1 MRTDKDIISSRQ
13 NRDIVEAVKLCDR
26 KGREKSGLFRIDGIK
41 LSREAL
47 DCGVGIE
54 RIFVRESSFE
64 RIAREL
70 GDSADGVRTTLVCD
84 AAFEKLSEE
93 KSPEGIICIA
103 KHLDNLRKIGKID
116 RRDSFFASEGRVFLA
131 ESVRDPGNIGTLV
144 RSANAM
150 GCDRIIVSSDCADLY
165 NPKAMRAAM
174 GAMFRLDIAV
184 VGFFHEAISALI
196 ENGRRVFSAALDE
209 NAQRLGAFE
218 LLPSDCF
225 VIGNEGHGLSEETL
239 KACTGSVFIPMKKGA
254 ESLNAS
260 AAAAVL
266 LWEQARLFGC

>member
-1 MRTDKDIISSRQ
+1 MRTDKDIISSRK
-13 NRDIVEAVKLCDR
+13 NPDIIEACKLCDR

-47 DCGVGIE
+47 ECGVGIE

-70 GDSADGVRTTLVCD
+70 GDSADGIRTTLVSD
-84 AAFEKLSEE
+84 TAFEKLSEE

-103 KHLDNLRKIGKID
+103 KHLDNLRKIDKID
-116 RRDSFFASEGRVFLA
+116 RRDSFFGAEGRVFLA
-131 ESVRDPGNIGTLV
+131 ESVRDPGNVGTLV

-150 GCDRIIVSSDCADLY
+150 GCDRIIISSDCSDLY

-174 GAMFRLDIAV
+174 GAMFRLEIASV
-184 VGFFHEAISALI
+184 ASMPEAVSALI
-196 ENGRRVFSAALDE
+196 GNGRRVFAAALDE

-225 VIGNEGHGLSEETL
+225 VIGNEGHGLSKETL
-239 KACTGSVFIPMKKGA
+239 KSCSGNVFIPMKNGA

-260 AAAAVL
+260 AAAVVL

>member
-13 NRDIVEAVKLCDR
+13 NRDIVEACKLCDR
-26 KGREKSGLFRIDGIK
+26 KAREKSGLFRIDGIK
-41 LSREAL
+41 LSLEAL
-47 DCGVGIE
+47 ECGVGIE

-64 RIAREL
+64 RIAQKL
-70 GDSADGVRTTLVCD
+70 GCAADGIRTTLVAD
-84 AAFEKLSEE
+84 SAFEKLSEE

-103 KHLDNLRKIGKID
+103 KHLDNLRKIDKID
-116 RRDSFFASEGRVFLA
+116 RRDSFFGTEGRVFLA

-150 GCDRIIVSSDCADLY
+150 GCDKIVISADCADLY

-174 GAMFRLDIAV
+174 GAMFRLNIAV
-184 VGFFHEAISALI
+184 VSSMPEAVSALV
-196 ENGRRVFSAALDE
+196 ENGRRVFAAALDE
-209 NAQRLGAFE
+209 SAQRLGAFE
-218 LLPSDCF
+218 LSPSDCF
-225 VIGNEGHGLSEETL
+225 VIGNEGHGLSKETL
-239 KACTGSVFIPMKKGA
+239 AFCSGSVFIPMKKGA